1 MSVQSPH
8 SRYKMSRERAALLV
22 IDVQERLCAAM
33 EPKALERVVNRT
45 VAAVQGAK
53 ALGLPVVVTEQ
64 YPKGLGHTLPA
75 VAAALGGDVRP
86 VEKVS
91 FSCAVDEVF
100 SLLGG
105 RTQVMVTGMETHVC
119 VFQTVRDLAERG
131 LVPYLC
137 ADAAISRTEE
147 DRRIGL
153 DLCRESGAVI
163 TTVEAALF
171 DLLGKAG
178 TPEFKAVSAAV
189 K

>member
-1 MSVQSPH
+1 MD
-8 SRYKMSRERAALLV
+8 RADAALLV

-45 VAAVQGAK
+45 VAAVQGAR
-53 ALGLPVVVTEQ
+53 ALGIPVVVTEQ

-75 VAAALGGDVRP
+75 LAAVLGDVRP

-91 FSCAVDEVF
+91 FSCAQDEVF
-100 SLLGG
+100 QQLAG
-105 RTQVMVTGMETHVC
+105 RKQVMVTGMETHVC

-131 LVPYLC
+131 LTPYLC

-153 DLCRESGAVI
+153 DLCRDSGAVI